1 MKSGLRNERC
11 SPPWRRNLASSL
23 LVGCSKVPTR
33 QRVGLS
39 HWIALGLSDC
49 AAKLRSRGRNRA
61 SCVWT
66 SGLSSQQESQNP
78 VGLNSG
84 ERKERAVCSALEFV
98 VSSATLTEEQ
108 RAPGS
113 GHATTSFSRGSPQT
127 ATLARG
133 NRLARRPFR
142 QVWRN
147 GGKRQKSAWF
157 RTGSFEVAPQ
167 SARLRV
173 ASGREV
179 GRIKRAGDS

>member
-1 MKSGLRNERC
+1 MGSSIQDRLFFIFPPPVCVRWVAASSNAIPDLESGLRNERC

-78 VGLNSG
+78 VGLKFRPT
-84 ERKERAVCSALEFV
+84 ERKGKYARRVGSALEFV
-98 VSSATLTEEQ
+98 VSPATLTEEQ

-127 ATLARG
+127 ATLPRG

-142 QVWRN
+142 QVWSHSCR
-147 GGKRQKSAWF
+147 
-157 RTGSFEVAPQ
+157 
-167 SARLRV
+167 
-173 ASGREV
+173 
-179 GRIKRAGDS
+179 